1 MSWDV
6 HVKDSA
12 GAPVVD
18 ATVSLIAGADLT
30 AYPFEA
36 LAATHV
42 HTVGGIYTVLPNTAP
57 TAAGTWL
64 LVVRVAA
71 SRTPALSTVVQPIQV
86 EPSTPALGFRVRAVS
101 REAASVVLSGYA
113 TSPGPSHPGA
123 AFQVTMYPVSYA
135 LFVAGDHSQTNER
148 TLGSDQVPTQVAYR
162 RSILFRP
169 FAQSYGAGAVSRA
182 TLDEGSHLVVMS
194 LANSD
199 RWTRIFVKARGAAT
213 HWLMIGEKYAAGNIS
228 VLAAYSFLNSTARRT
243 PHAVREVSFF
253 SHAFIQGPILRNTD
267 DTNAIHEHARDGGDL
282 DGRSKDFDPPSSAG
296 YPDMP
301 NAMASPSSFHVWG
314 CNKNVR
320 VVRMAA
326 MSNVR
331 QGALDTFFLADSVE
345 VGGTRFDENTTP
357 RIVRRELFKQLRTSS
372 YAARAALTL
381 PNATVWGAAPGS
393 WARVNQD
400 QFWVPWTDP
409 STGDQPSFQ
418 ALNTWYTRELGAM
431 FVRSSGL
438 DGGGYLSF
446 SRLAAT
452 RIPAVTPSSRYYL
465 LTRKPNTGIGLQ
477 FFEFPMVV
485 PNPPGLSGAARGA
498 LLVTL
503 ESVTNAAAMAT
514 GASPPVKPGEVG
526 TLYRILDVAT
536 TVAAYLVVEDTDPST
551 GNAVLGVR
559 VFNMQIAG
567 GNPAGIRQEERPE
580 HRAELVTTGSVSI
593 GGSVTVRYWGLSGD
607 SAPPD
612 VIALA
617 RVGSPNHQAERIVP
631 PPTRVAGEADI
642 PTIGL
647 PPGEYLARVFDG
659 GPGLGFMM
667 GESHNRV
674 TLVP

>member
-6 HVKDSA
+6 HVKDAA

-30 AYPFEA
+30 AYPFGS

-42 HTVGGIYTVLPNTAP
+42 HAARGIYTVLPGNAP

-64 LVVRVAA
+64 LVVRGSP
-71 SRTPALSTVVQPIQV
+71 SRTPALSTVVQPVQI
-86 EPSTPALGFRVRAVS
+86 EPSTPALGYRVRAVL

-135 LFVAGDHSQTNER
+135 LFVAGNHSQTNER
-148 TLGSDQVPTQVAYR
+148 ALGSDKVPTQVAYR

-182 TLDEGSHLVVMS
+182 TLDEGTHLVVMS
-194 LANSD
+194 LASSD
-199 RWTRIFVKARGAAT
+199 RWTRIFVKARGVAT
-213 HWLMIGEKYAAGNIS
+213 DWLMIGEKYAAGNIS
-228 VLAAYSFLNSTARRT
+228 VLAAYSFLNSTANRT

-253 SHAFIQGPILRNTD
+253 SHAFIEGPILRNTY
-267 DTNAIHEHARDGGDL
+267 DTKAIHERARDGSDL
-282 DGRSKDFDPPSSAG
+282 DGRSKDFDPPNITG

-331 QGALDTFFLADSVE
+331 QSALDTFFLADSVE
-345 VGGTRFDENTTP
+345 VSGTRFEENTTP
-357 RIVRRELFKQLRTSS
+357 RIVRREIFKQLRTSS

-381 PNATVWGAAPGS
+381 PNATVWGSAPGS

-409 STGDQPSFQ
+409 STGDLPSFQ
-418 ALNTWYTRELGAM
+418 ALDTWYKRELGTQ

-452 RIPAVTPSSRYYL
+452 NIPTVTPSSRYYL
-465 LTRKPNTGIGLQ
+465 LKRKPNTGIGLE
-477 FFEFPMVV
+477 FFEFPMVI
-485 PNPPGLSGAARGA
+485 PIPPGISDAARGA
-498 LLVTL
+498 LLVTT
-503 ESVTNAAAMAT
+503 EPVTNAAAMAT

-536 TVAAYLVVEDTDPST
+536 TVAAYLVVEDTDPNN

-559 VFNMQIAG
+559 VFSMNIAG
-567 GNPAGIRQEERPE
+567 GNPAGVHEEERPQ
-580 HRAELVTTGSVSI
+580 HRVELVTTGTVSI

-607 SAPPD
+607 SAPSD

-617 RVGSPNHQAERIVP
+617 RVGSPNHETGRIAT
-631 PPTRVAGEADI
+631 PPTRVAGEAVI
-642 PTIGL
+642 STIGM

-659 GPGLGFMM
+659 GPGLGIKM
-667 GESHNRV
+667 GESNNRV